1 MAIRKARE
9 HTQRENRVKV
19 RWGFGR
25 TAIFFVTI
33 ACLGGAQ
40 GCVQDTGTIGALLG
54 QRPDGRLFVR
64 DTPTGL
70 AASKKG
76 ITPGDEILLI
86 DGKDVRQMSGHELY
100 RNLSGDVGSTVK
112 LTVVRGDAVIRVT
125 LARTPAP
132 PKARPQPP

>member
-25 TAIFFVTI
+25 AAIFAVTI
-33 ACLGGAQ
+33 ACLGGLS

-64 DTPTGL
+64 DTPKGL
-70 AASKKG
+70 AASRQG
-76 ITPGDEILLI
+76 LLPGDEILLI
-86 DGKDVRQMSGHELY
+86 DGKDVRQMSEHELY
-100 RNLSGDVGSTVK
+100 RNLSGDVGSPVK
-112 LTVVRGDAVIRVT
+112 LTLVRGDGVIRVT

-132 PKARPQPP
+132 PKAKARAP

>member
-1 MAIRKARE
+1 MAVRKARE

-19 RWGFGR
+19 RWGFGWMGN
-25 TAIFFVTI
+25 FFATI
-33 ACLGGAQ
+33 ACLGGVP
-40 GCVQDTGTIGALLG
+40 GCVPDTGTIGALLG

-64 DTPTGL
+64 DTPKGL
-70 AASKKG
+70 AASKQG
-76 ITPGDEILLI
+76 VTPGDEILLI
-86 DGKDVRQMSGHELY
+86 DGKDVRQMSERELY

-132 PKARPQPP
+132 PKARPQAP